1 MDPPMN
7 SCFNMGGPPNMDM
20 FNPAS
25 CSLSDPAESALREFL
40 LNDTNINN
48 ALSVQNNGVSDINEI
63 ADEFKG
69 MLEEPLSRDWVSP
82 GKPEDQALPTT
93 SPLIPPNASPAVAP
107 NTPNAPSAEDAASNY
122 THVNQV
128 MPPQQMLTTEIEA
141 PRGRGRGRKRT
152 REPGAE
158 SVSRGPPKKRGPKPG
173 MKAARMV
180 GVQYCSQIA
189 PDANGIKLKIKKF
202 NSVPQPAKISKELT
216 KRKKKKY
223 KTKRKN
229 SDSDDESISE
239 MIDAEEDRS
248 QAWGRRE
255 GPKPSQ
261 SFNVD
266 GRTEQGEAQ
275 SDWGCKLPEQVLLR
289 IFEMVTQE
297 EGTLPFLVR
306 AAQVCRLWRNVAI
319 APSLWNVVDLSIPRI
334 KAVHKNDHVLR
345 WLCENRLSGATDLNI
360 SGWKVSNMTM
370 SLHLVVGCCGDKL
383 DGLSLAGWGGL
394 KSDHLELLAHRCPK
408 LSRIDLT
415 SINME
420 VNPNSKA
427 AVSPAALCSFTHQMG
442 ARLTQLS
449 LANNT
454 MAGLTQILH
463 SVAEN
468 CPELQVLDLSNL
480 RTAAITSAQIPL
492 EFLQEGCSKL
502 RVFRIA
508 NSNVSL
514 APTSLQEQARSPG
527 FPALEELSLAVDKRG
542 GSPQVSDNSIERIL
556 KTSQHLKLLDVRG
569 CTRIS
574 DSSLVRVPAWDLE
587 HLYLS
592 GCEVTRPPGSGLE
605 LLARKWSHSLIVL
618 DLAWSTATE
627 AVDQAVY
634 ALAEKGEESPLRSL
648 NLLGSSISFGPVKD
662 VLLRCPQLS
671 SLNLS
676 SCRGL
681 PRGIKRN
688 YEGKDLDLLRQSV
701 SAGKFDEMT
710 GDDSPNQSASSP
722 HDEAR

>member
-1 MDPPMN
+1 MDPSMN
-7 SCFNMGGPPNMDM
+7 SCFNLGGPPNMDM
-20 FNPAS
+20 YNPAS
-25 CSLSDPAESALREFL
+25 CSLSDPTESALREFL
-40 LNDTNINN
+40 LNETVNN
-48 ALSVQNNGVSDINEI
+48 ALSMQNNGVSDINDI
-63 ADEFKG
+63 PDELKV
-69 MLEEPLSRDWVSP
+69 MLDEPLSRDWVSP

-122 THVNQV
+122 THVNH
-128 MPPQQMLTTEIEA
+128 MHPHQMMTTEIDA

-173 MKAARMV
+173 MKAARMANV
-180 GVQYCSQIA
+180 HYCSQIA
-189 PDANGIKLKIKKF
+189 PGDNGIKLKIKKF
-202 NSVPQPAKISKELT
+202 NSVPLQKPVKMPRELT

-223 KTKRKN
+223 KTKRKD
-229 SDSDDESISE
+229 SDSDDESF
-239 MIDAEEDRS
+239 MIEAEEDRS

-266 GRTEQGEAQ
+266 ETTEQGEAQ
-275 SDWGCKLPEQVLLR
+275 SDWGCKMPDVVLLR
-289 IFEMVTQE
+289 IFEMATQD

-306 AAQVCRLWRNVAI
+306 ASQVCRLWRNVAI
-319 APSLWNVVDLSIPRI
+319 TPSLWNVVDLSIPRI

-360 SGWKVSNMTM
+360 NWWKVSNMTAM
-370 SLHLVVGCCGDKL
+370 LQFVVGCCGDKL
-383 DGLSLAGWGGL
+383 EGLGLAGWGGL
-394 KSDHLELLAHRCPK
+394 KSDHLELLAQRCPK

-442 ARLTQLS
+442 LRLTQLS

-454 MAGLTQILH
+454 MAGLTQILN
-463 SVAEN
+463 SVSEN

-492 EFLQEGCSKL
+492 ELLQEGCSKL

-514 APTSLQEQARSPG
+514 APSSLQEQAQSPG

-556 KTSQHLKLLDVRG
+556 KTSTQLRLLDVRG

-627 AVDQAVY
+627 AVDQAVS

-648 NLLGSSISFGPVKD
+648 NLLGSSVSFGPVKE

-688 YEGKDLDLLRQSV
+688 YEGRDLDLLRQNV
-701 SAGKFDEMT
+701 AAGKFDELT
-710 GDDSPNQSASSP
+710 GDDSPNQNASSP
-722 HDEAR
+722 QDEAR